1 MAYSKMSGRGKE
13 PGDMNPTV
21 DDYQP
26 KMDQFAGEQNGKTT
40 MYVEKRD
47 RIQASEAKMVKR
59 QDYKGRYD

>member
-1 MAYSKMSGRGKE
+1 
-13 PGDMNPTV
+13 MNPTV

-26 KMDQFAGEQNGKTT
+26 KLNSYAGEQNGKTT

-47 RIQASEAKMVKR
+47 RLQAHEAKMVKS